1 MAEPSIPEIM
11 GGTLQA
17 MPIDKLISAPLL
29 AAISAQIQ
37 QSKAYMDFLNEV
49 GIKDGKAVLVDF
61 EVDSALTAVGQPGQA
76 LKMRVPLLALV
87 THPNVNIETVEIDF
101 DVTVEVSESSHSET
115 AGDVS
120 LAAQMGWGPIS
131 VKVSGKASH
140 KSAQTRTTDT
150 RAKYSFKV
158 TAGRSGPPEGMMRV
172 LDAMVD
178 FATRPLPA
186 ATPTQPSNVPT
197 ADN

>member
-1 MAEPSIPEIM
+1 MAEPTIPEIM

-17 MPIDKLISAPLL
+17 MPIDQLISAPLL
-29 AAISAQIQ
+29 ATINAQIQ
-37 QSKAYMDFLNEV
+37 QSKAYIDFVKTV
-49 GIKDGKAVLVDF
+49 GIDDNGKAVLVDF
-61 EVDSALTAVGQPGQA
+61 EVDSSLTAVGQPGQT

-87 THPNVNIETVEIDF
+87 THPNVNIETVEVDF
-101 DVTVEVSESSHSET
+101 DVTVEVSESRQSET
-115 AGDVS
+115 AGDVA

-140 KSAQTRTTDT
+140 KSAQTRSTDT

-158 TAGRSGPPEGMMRV
+158 TAGRAGPPEGMMRV

-178 FATRPLPA
+178 YATRPLPA
-186 ATPTQPSNVPT
+186 PTNTPPL
-197 ADN
+197 ADA